1 MQWPGSESSSEALTP
16 IAPLRQARPPYERP
30 LRGLVRDQDRE
41 RACRHLIYCSAVL
54 SPAPKPTAQAESRDP
69 SDGRTGQPLP
79 SLAKILLIVE
89 RVDGFVLQRLT
100 DRGEHVGDT
109 QHDTLDEAMSYAYSE
124 YNAISDWRFCP
135 DDDPLE
141 YIQGQSDP

>member
-1 MQWPGSESSSEALTP
+1 M
-16 IAPLRQARPPYERP
+16 
-30 LRGLVRDQDRE
+30 
-41 RACRHLIYCSAVL
+41 IYCSAVL

-109 QHDTLDEAMSYAYSE
+109 QHDTLEEAMSYAFSE
-124 YNAISDWRFCP
+124 YTISKWRSCP
-135 DDDPLE
+135 DDVDPLA
-141 YIQGQSDP
+141 YLQVQSDP